1 MTIDMFGN
9 IPRVCTAIADW
20 VACLI
25 FLQHM
30 KPRFSSRIHVLLSIL
45 FLPVMTAYMQLT
57 DGFDGTAFNLFML
70 GSAIIMFL
78 FMKLMSTSNLASIF
92 FYCSRSFLLAGFVAS
107 FFWQMYSFGASL
119 HDSIRNLPMMLGI
132 MLINYVFLF
141 GLFYMIDRDDNDEPS
156 HVRIKPMESAVNVFT
171 AYFIYVLS
179 SISYSGIESPFG
191 GSSQADRYNIR
202 TFVYLAGVAIQTAYY
217 AQQREFYAETQS
229 MAMRNMLKMQYNNY
243 QIGKESIE
251 VVNQKYHDLKHQIA
265 VLRAQSDPDK
275 RNAYLDKMEE
285 EIRTYEAQNKTG
297 NQVLDI
303 VLTTKA
309 LICQKENIQMS
320 VVADGKLL
328 NMMDEIDIST
338 IFGNA
343 IDNAIESVRK
353 IEDTDKRL
361 ITVKVSS
368 QNGFLHIIIGN
379 CYEGEIKMVGGL
391 PKTTKKNKEYHGFGV
406 KGIKQTVLKY
416 DGSTKIKAENGWF
429 ELRILIP

>member
-1 MTIDMFGN
+1 MYIDILGD
-9 IPRVCTAIADW
+9 IPRLCTATADYIAC
-20 VACLI
+20 VL

-30 KPRFSSRIHVLLSIL
+30 KHRFSPKIHTLICAL
-45 FLPVMTAYMQLT
+45 FFPVMVLYMHFT
-57 DGFDGTAFNLFML
+57 DGYDGNLFNLFML
-70 GSAIIMFL
+70 GSAILMFL
-78 FMKLMSTSNLASIF
+78 FMLLTSTSRITNVF
-92 FYCSRSFLLAGFVAS
+92 YYCSRAFLLAGFSVS
-107 FFWQMYSFGASL
+107 FFWQMYSFMA
-119 HDSIRNLPMMLGI
+119 RNHEFLRSFPMILMV
-132 MLINYVFLF
+132 MLIHYVFVF
-141 GLFYMIDRDDNDEPS
+141 GLFYLIDKGDYDEAAV
-156 HVRIKPMESAVNVFT
+156 VRIKPIEAAVSTFM

-179 SISYSGIESPFG
+179 SLGYSGISSPFG
-191 GSSQADRYNIR
+191 GSSPEDRFNAR
-202 TFVYLAGVAIQTAYY
+202 TFVYLSGVAIQTAYHY
-217 AQQREFYAETQS
+217 QQREFYAEKQS

-265 VLRAQSDPDK
+265 VLRSQSDPEK
-275 RNAYLDKMEE
+275 RNAYLDQMEE

-309 LICQKENIQMS
+309 LICQRENIQMS
-320 VVADGKLL
+320 VVADGKIL

-353 IEDTDKRL
+353 IEDVDKRL

-368 QNGFLHIIIGN
+368 LKGFLHIVIGN
-379 CYEGEIKMVGGL
+379 CYQGEIKMVGGL
-391 PKTTKKNKEYHGFGV
+391 PKTTKKNKEYHGYGV

-416 DGSTKIKAENGWF
+416 DGSTTIKAENGWF